1 MADSEKKEGPHEQH
15 NYGLGPLIGR
25 DNYGDIRYE
34 TLDSKTKAVLAK
46 LSKDAPALAGLLTKA
61 LRDGI
66 VSPDTV
72 AALESA
78 VRSINE
84 DVASALI
91 FAAQN
96 INEDVAD
103 SLWRAGKNINPEVA
117 DQTLRAAKALSE
129 ATLELDNV
137 MARVN
142 GGNGLSRLTGL
153 AGTITS
159 AADRIEHVFTPPAPE
174 IIVNRKATFK
184 AFVLGV
190 ALGALAIFILY
201 LIKPF

>member
-1 MADSEKKEGPHEQH
+1 MNNSEKEGPLEQH
-15 NYGLGPLIGR
+15 NHGAGPFIGR

-34 TLDSKTKAVLAK
+34 ALDSKTKAVLAK

-66 VSPDTV
+66 ISPDTV

-96 INEDVAD
+96 INEDVAG
-103 SLWRAGKNINPEVA
+103 SLLHASKNINPDVA
-117 DQTLRAAKALSE
+117 DRIHRDTKTLTE
-129 ATLELDNV
+129 VTLELDNV
-137 MARVN
+137 VARLN
-142 GGNGLSRLTGL
+142 GRSGLNHLTGL
-153 AGTITS
+153 ASTITN
-159 AADRIEHVFTPPAPE
+159 AAERIEYVFTPPPPE
-174 IIVNRKATFK
+174 IIVNRMAIFK

-190 ALGALAIFILY
+190 ALGALALFVFY
-201 LIKPF
+201 LVKPF

>member
-1 MADSEKKEGPHEQH
+1 MADSEKEGAREQN
-15 NYGLGPLIGR
+15 NYGPGPLIGR

-66 VSPDTV
+66 ISPDTV

-84 DVASALI
+84 DVASALV

-103 SLWRAGKNINPEVA
+103 SLWRAGKNINPDVA
-117 DQTLRAAKALSE
+117 DQNLRAAKALSE

-137 MARVN
+137 IAKVS
-142 GGNGLSRLTGL
+142 GGSGLSRLTGL
-153 AGTITS
+153 AGTMSS
-159 AADRIEHVFTPPAPE
+159 AADRIEHIFTPPPPE
-174 IIVNRKATFK
+174 IIINRTAAFK
-184 AFVLGV
+184 AFVLGA

-201 LIKPF
+201 LVKPF